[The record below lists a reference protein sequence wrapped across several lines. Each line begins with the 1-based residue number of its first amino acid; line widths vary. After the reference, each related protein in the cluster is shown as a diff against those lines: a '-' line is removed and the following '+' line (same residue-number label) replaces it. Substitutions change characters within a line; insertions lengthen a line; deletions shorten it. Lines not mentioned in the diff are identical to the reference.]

1 MHVVITVLVGLLPA
15 VAFYI
20 FEPKLT
26 AIGEPNRTII
36 AVAIF
41 IGLFVL
47 ALLFRRFLPG
57 KQDVRRSIGVGNEA
71 NKDLGI
77 KLKNVKAKDG
87 TANVASGNK
96 SGGSTKI
103 DISDSEL

>member
-1 MHVVITVLVGLLPA
+1 MHIVITVVVGLLPA

-26 AIGEPNRTII
+26 AAGEPNRTII
-36 AVAIF
+36 AAVIF
-41 IGLFVL
+41 VGLFVL

-57 KQDVRRSIGVGNEA
+57 VQGDDRSIGVGNEA
-71 NKDLGI
+71 KKDLGI

-87 TANVASGNK
+87 AANVASGNK
-96 SGGSTKI
+96 SGGSTRI
-103 DISDSEL
+103 DISDSEI

>member
-1 MHVVITVLVGLLPA
+1 MHLAIAFLVGLLPT

-26 AIGEPNRTII
+26 AMGEPNRTII
-36 AVAIF
+36 AVVIF
-41 IGLFVL
+41 IVSG
-47 ALLFRRFLPG
+47 ALIWRFGRFLPG
-57 KQDVRRSIGVGNEA
+57 TQGERRSIGVGNEA
-71 NKDLGI
+71 NKDLDI

-103 DISDSEL
+103 DISDSEM

>member
-1 MHVVITVLVGLLPA
+1 MHIVITVLVGLLPA

-26 AIGEPNRTII
+26 AAGEPNRTII
-36 AVAIF
+36 AAAIF
-41 IGLFVL
+41 AGLFVL
-47 ALLFRRFLPG
+47 ALLFRRVLPG
-57 KQDVRRSIGVGNEA
+57 AQGDGRSIGVGNKAE
-71 NKDLGI
+71 KDLGI

-103 DISDSEL
+103 DISDSDI